1 MSALQWRFLLLTI
14 LRTHDGHHIWKRS
27 VITSLES
34 VMPKLAQ
41 FDGSLLYT
49 VAIRFVR
56 IDFAGQDFRDC
67 AQSWVWAPAGE
78 IFGTC
83 KNLPQ
88 TLSARTELPRCKK
101 KATYIIRSK
110 FEWAC
115 SGQRA
120 ISVVQIRLLVEK
132 FTPAPGYLFTLSKA
146 TWFH

>member
-1 MSALQWRFLLLTI
+1 MRLTPFSAKSFSTCYARYKAVDWACWVVRASGGVGGRGYVRPSDSTPWQFGSCGWI
-14 LRTHDGHHIWKRS
+14 LPARTFEIALGG
-27 VITSLES
+27 E
-34 VMPKLAQ
+34 
-41 FDGSLLYT
+41 FDP
-49 VAIRFVR
+49 
-56 IDFAGQDFRDC
+56 
-67 AQSWVWAPAGE
+67 PAGE

-146 TWFH
+146 T